1 MIKQWLQDEF
11 LPYLDGWEASVHERA
26 EFSKK
31 EREMMLLS
39 HETRTGLKLT
49 GKVE

>member
-31 EREMMLLS
+31 EMLLS
-39 HETRTGLKLT
+39 HKTRTGLKLT